1 MRCQSIHGWRNM
13 PKTIFG
19 GDHQHLVEVLIQA
32 RKVSGFTQAEIANK
46 IGRDQTFVSLIERGQ
61 RRVDVIEFISL
72 ANAMES
78 DPVELFAQIVG
89 RASR

>member
-1 MRCQSIHGWRNM
+1 M

-32 RKVSGFTQAEIANK
+32 RKAADLTQAEVAER

-61 RRVDVIEFISL
+61 RRMDVIEFIKL
-72 ANAMES
+72 AKALGVE
-78 DPVELFAQIVG
+78 PAELFGEVLTRVG
-89 RASR
+89 

>member
-1 MRCQSIHGWRNM
+1 M
-13 PKTIFG
+13 PKTIFE

-32 RKVSGFTQAEIANK
+32 RKAAGLTQTDIAER

-72 ANAMES
+72 AKAIGS
-78 DPVELFAQIVG
+78 DPVKLLESVVERIG
-89 RASR
+89 G